1 MSSPLI
7 VALDM
12 DQKSALELANK
23 IDPQDCKLKVG
34 SELFT
39 SSGPKVIKELKNLGF
54 EIFLDLKFHDIP
66 NTVRKAVEMAIES
79 GIWMIN
85 VHSLGG
91 KEMLKAAY
99 EAKETTVSNKPLLIG
114 VTILTSLDNKSINQV
129 GLERNVDEQVLLLAD
144 LCKKERFDGIV
155 CSPNELTLL
164 RKNLGEDFLL
174 ITPGIRSLKVEKHDQ
189 KRTSTV
195 FEAIEKGANYVV
207 VGREIT
213 DDIDP
218 NKKIKKLLETVQSL
232 F

>member
-1 MSSPLI
+1 MGSPII
-7 VALDM
+7 VALDL
-12 DQKSALELANK
+12 DPKSALELANK
-23 IDPQDCKLKVG
+23 IDPQDCKVKVG
-34 SELFT
+34 SQLFT
-39 SSGPKVIKELKNLGF
+39 TSGPKVIKELKNLGF

-66 NTVRKAVEMAIES
+66 NTVRKAVETAIEM
-79 GIWMIN
+79 GVWMLN

-99 EAKETTVSNKPLLIG
+99 EAKETTASNKPLLIG
-114 VTILTSLDNKSINQV
+114 VTILTSLDNKSIKQV
-129 GLERNVDEQVLLLAD
+129 GLERNIDEQVLLLGD
-144 LCKKERFDGIV
+144 LCKKEGLDGIV

-174 ITPGIRSLKVEKHDQ
+174 VTPGIRSLKVEKHDQ

-195 FEAIEKGANYVV
+195 FDAIEKGADYVV

-213 DDIDP
+213 TDIDP
-218 NKKIKKLLETVQSL
+218 NKKIKKILEIVQSL

>member
-195 FEAIEKGANYVV
+195 FEAIEEGADYVV
-207 VGREIT
+207 IGREIT
-213 DDIDP
+213 TDLDP
-218 NKKIKKLLETVQSL
+218 KKKIKKILETLQSL
-232 F
+232 L